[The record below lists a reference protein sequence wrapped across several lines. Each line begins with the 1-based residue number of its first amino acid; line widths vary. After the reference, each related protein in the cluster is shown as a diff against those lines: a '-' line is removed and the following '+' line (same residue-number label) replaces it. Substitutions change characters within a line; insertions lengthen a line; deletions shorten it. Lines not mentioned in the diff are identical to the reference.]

1 MNKILTKASQLM
13 LLSALAI
20 SVASCGGSD
29 DGGEPDEI
37 PVESN
42 PEFIAKS
49 EAVTFNRINLYKGH
63 VSLADRNLIELDTGN
78 LNSGELITI
87 GIEFEVSDS
96 QDDYFLSVELVP
108 ESVIDTLLSG
118 DTLGEISNNDISSLK
133 DVGNINLGSAY
144 IDNIK
149 PGLLNAIVHAKLPT
163 LGADKKYRIVVAP
176 SLAYLASGKEIAES
190 DTHTVPLLIDDR
202 TLTISKLEEISIK
215 LINVP
220 ALTKNNEFTQL
231 EIGGKFDVN
240 GYSIDP
246 IFQTSI
252 QIDLSTFN
260 PSEKVSLS
268 LTWISPSGIEFPLG
282 LLNTDAQEEPIIANK
297 AQFTI
302 GASDS
307 AFIDISVV
315 AYAPIKTQAE
325 LLKQSI
331 NINDI
336 ADQNALNAEFSLQVF
351 YDDNGSEVSTG
362 NAYSLSL
369 PLVSQGNRV
378 IENTVEEAVGFQVL
392 RAGGLNTACL
402 ATSGLDIDL
411 GLLANDSTNTI
422 NAVDCIG
429 GRANMLWRYDT
440 VTKHIVNK
448 VTDIDGNNYCI
459 ATFGDGSVV
468 LESPSTKSLA
478 SNTNSLLALLADNY
492 QLVKCEYAADGI
504 QNQPISSQRFDF
516 EGNKIRAEGTTGYL
530 GVIFSGLSTK
540 DVDIQTQALAPEFFT
555 NTNGLDL
562 STTGRLFR
570 AGKFDEIPWGDE
582 RFVSA
587 KLSYGGEAFV
597 DYFPILGSTTQGHV
611 TFSGALFG
619 FGIDIIDFQ
628 FALKKHFPKKLS
640 FTGQNSPDVDV
651 ENGAVISLNVLGF
664 EGYIKGGLTEKTITE
679 TYSPQTI
686 VGDILDEV
694 PDFDDITIEPD
705 VLSFSVSEELVNF
718 TYRGLIIP
726 IEISS
731 GINSGAAVEGLLS
744 SPGVGLNLTLAQTFT
759 IGGYLNAKADVYLAS
774 AELNGDVTLLSQE
787 LNFVTGGGFKA
798 ALPPQNTALA
808 LEFNTSL
815 DATIKALKA
824 DLTYIINYPSFW
836 DDGES
841 TGSIYTT
848 SPEYLFNP
856 PPWTIYSDG
865 IEGSVINY

>member
-1 MNKILTKASQLM
+1 MKSIHSKISRFIA
-13 LLSALAI
+13 LSALII
-20 SVASCGGSD
+20 SIVSCGG
-29 DGGEPDEI
+29 DGDGNNDVI
-37 PVESN
+37 ASN
-42 PEFIAKS
+42 PEFLAKS

-63 VSLADRNLIELDTGN
+63 ASLADRDLTALDVGN
-78 LNSGELITI
+78 LSSGELITI
-87 GIEFEVSDS
+87 DIEFEVSDS
-96 QDDYFLSVELVP
+96 QEDYFLSVELVP
-108 ESVIDTLLSG
+108 ESVIDALKSG
-118 DTLGEISNNDISSLK
+118 STLGEISNNDISSLK

-144 IDNIK
+144 VDNIK

-246 IFQTSI
+246 LFQTSI

-282 LLNTDAQEEPIIANK
+282 LLSTDAQEEPIIANK

-307 AFIDISVV
+307 TFINISVV

-331 NINDI
+331 SINDI
-336 ADQNALNAEFSLQVF
+336 ADENALNAEFSLQVF
-351 YDDNGSEVSTG
+351 YDDNGSEVSAG

-378 IENTVEEAVGFQVL
+378 IESTVDEAVGFQVL

-422 NAVDCIG
+422 NAVNCIG
-429 GRANMLWRYDT
+429 GRANMLWRYDSA
-440 VTKHIVNK
+440 TKHIISK
-448 VTDIDGNNYCI
+448 VTDFDGNNYCI
-459 ATFGDGSVV
+459 AIFDSNGLIRNDYHLV
-468 LESPSTKSLA
+468 ECRYA
-478 SNTNSLLALLADNY
+478 S
-492 QLVKCEYAADGI
+492 GI
-504 QNQPISSQRFDF
+504 WGMPVNSQRFYF
-516 EGNKIRAEGTTGYL
+516 EGNKIKAEGANGYL
-530 GVIFSGLSTK
+530 GVIFSGLPVK
-540 DVDIQTQALAPEFFT
+540 EVQIQSEADAPEFFT

-562 STTGRLFR
+562 STTGRLFH
-570 AGKFDEIPWGDE
+570 AEKFDEEEWGDE

-619 FGIDIIDFQ
+619 QNKDIIDFQ

-651 ENGAVISLNVLGF
+651 ENGAVISLKVAGF

-686 VGDILDEV
+686 VGIIIDEV
-694 PDFDDITIEPD
+694 PDFDDITIEGPD

-744 SPGVGLNLTLAQTFT
+744 SPGVGLNLKLAQTFT

-774 AELNGDVTLLSQE
+774 AELNADVTLLSQE

-815 DATIKALKA
+815 KATIKALKA
-824 DLTYIINYPSFW
+824 DLTYTLNYPSFW

-848 SPEYLFNP
+848 SPEYLFNAP
-856 PPWTIYSDG
+856 LWTIYSEG
-865 IEGSVINY
+865 INGSVINY